1 MLKKCLIIG
10 LLASG
15 YTSTFAQN
23 LDSLKASFAAP
34 PLSAKPR
41 VWWHWMSGN
50 VTQEGIT
57 ADLEWMKRVGIGG
70 MQMFDIGGLPKYV
83 DKQLIWMTPDWKAAL
98 RHAAAEA
105 DRLGLEMSMAASG
118 GWSETAGPWVKPQQ
132 AMKRIAFSATIVG
145 VQGAV
150 RLPRPGNLYK
160 FEGPERGDW
169 PDSVFYVDTRVLAFR
184 LPGGVTTMAE
194 AHPEVARNGY
204 ILEYRFKKPFTAYGM
219 ESNAWLPDGSL
230 QYSADGSNWMT
241 CAANLKEHTEFP
253 GITAAYWRIVRTGDT
268 SMPRYVELLS
278 VPRVWDWW
286 DKAQYGGDMSH
297 YDGAKPEFRPTPAAA
312 GDAPSG
318 VLDLTAKMQKDGSLA
333 WHPTSGKW
341 LVLRMGYT
349 LTGATNHPATPEASG
364 LEVDKLSYQHVHDY
378 MTYYTGIV
386 SDAVGPYWG
395 KSFRNLLMDSWE
407 CNTENWTENILTEFK
422 TRRGYDPGPYLP
434 VLAGYIVGSADQ
446 SDRFLFDYRKTI
458 AELVAYNH
466 YKLATDFLKTQGL
479 GLYAEA
485 PGIHIQTT
493 ADGLLS
499 KGQVS
504 IPMGEFWANVPTNPG
519 GDAMNVADIEE
530 AASAAHIYGKG
541 LVAAE
546 SFTGGKGWSQA
557 PYELKEYA
565 DWALA
570 AGVNRFVV
578 HTSVHQPFTDEHH
591 KPGMTLYFFGQH
603 YTRNNTWAEQSVVFN
618 TYLARSSYLLQQ
630 GLNVAD
636 LAYYYGDGAPV
647 VVPFWKSAQPV
658 PKGYK
663 RDWMN
668 TDVLLNRLS
677 FENGQLVLPDGM
689 SYRILVLPDWV
700 NQISLPVARKLRDL
714 VAAGAVIVAPRPLQT
729 PGLSGYP
736 KADDSLRAL
745 VQDVWGDMDGQFVTE
760 HDYGKGKVFWGKD
773 PQAVLDDQKVI
784 PDFVSSEPALDN
796 HIVWIHRKTGA
807 TDIYFV
813 ANLTGQPVDIKT
825 RYRITGRAP
834 ECWQAETG
842 AVNAAPFFLND
853 STTTTV
859 PLHLDSYGSTFVVFD
874 EPTSQ
879 KERIAPDVRPA
890 VTVAQLTGPWTIRF
904 TPGWGAPDSVS
915 TDSLLSWTASPE
927 SGIKYYSGTATYI
940 KDVPLTLIPGSRYQL
955 NLGEVHEVVE
965 VIVNGRNMGTIL
977 KPSYVFDVTDALKS
991 GSNHLEI
998 RVTNLWNNRLVGDA
1012 QKGVT
1017 HKYTFT
1023 SSGRGGRD
1031 PLMISGLL
1039 GPVTITRQ

>member
-1 MLKKCLIIG
+1 MLKRNIIIG
-10 LLASG
+10 LLLGSCPAA
-15 YTSTFAQN
+15 FAQTVPV
-23 LDSLKASFAAP
+23 DSLKASFVTP

-118 GWSETAGPWVKPQQ
+118 GWSETAGPWVKPQE

-145 VQGAV
+145 AQGAI

-160 FEGPERGDW
+160 FEGAERGDW
-169 PDSVFYVDTRVLAFR
+169 PDSVFYVDTKVLAFR
-184 LPGGVTTMAE
+184 LPAGVITMAE
-194 AHPEVARNGY
+194 AHPE
-204 ILEYRFKKPFTAYGM
+204 IIKTDKTIEYRFKKPFTAYGLEM
-219 ESNAWLPDGSL
+219 DAYLPDGTV
-230 QYSADGSNWMT
+230 QYSADGKNWMS
-241 CAANLKEHTEFP
+241 CATKLKEHVEFP
-253 GITAAYWRIVRTGDT
+253 AHTAAYWRIVRTDDT
-268 SMPRYVELLS
+268 TKPGKGELLS
-278 VPRVWDWW
+278 TPRVFDWW

-297 YDGAKPEFRPTPAAA
+297 YDGAKPEFRPTPVSA
-312 GDAPSG
+312 GMSG
-318 VLDLTAKMQKDGSLA
+318 VLDLTDKMQKDGTLA
-333 WHPTSGKW
+333 WHPAAGRW

-407 CNTENWTENILTEFK
+407 CGTENWSENILSEFK
-422 TRRGYDPGPYLP
+422 TRRGYDPAPYLP

-466 YKLATDFLKTQGL
+466 YKLATDMLKSQGL

-504 IPMGEFWANVPTNPG
+504 IPMGEFWANEPTAPG
-519 GDAMNVADIEE
+519 ADAMNVADIAE

-546 SFTGGKGWSQA
+546 SFTGGKGWNQA

-658 PKGYK
+658 PAGYK
-663 RDWMN
+663 CDWMN

-677 FENGQLVLPDGM
+677 FEDGRLVLPDGM
-689 SYRILVLPDWV
+689 SYRVLVLPDWV
-700 NQISLPVARKLRDL
+700 TQISLPVARKLRDL
-714 VAAGAVIVAPRPLQT
+714 VAAGAVIMAPKPLQT

-736 KADDSLRAL
+736 QADDTLRAL
-745 VQDVWGDMDGQFVTE
+745 VQDLWADMDGQFVTE
-760 HDYGKGKVFWGKD
+760 HAYGKGKVIWGKD
-773 PQAVLDDQKVI
+773 LKSVLEDQKI
-784 PDFVSSEPALDN
+784 APDFISSAPELDN
-796 HIVWIHRKTGA
+796 HVVWIHRKAGA

-813 ANLTGQPVDIKT
+813 ANLTGQPVDLKT
-825 RYRITGRAP
+825 CYRVINRAP

-842 AVNAAPFFLND
+842 AIKPAPFQMD
-853 STTTTV
+853 DTTTTI

-874 EPTSQ
+874 EPTT
-879 KERIAPDVRPA
+879 ERERQAPTKAAP
-890 VTVAQLTGPWTIRF
+890 VTVSQLTGPWAIRF

-915 TDSLLSWTASPE
+915 TDSLISWTASPDA
-927 SGIKYYSGTATYI
+927 GIKYYSGTAAYT
-940 KDVPLTLIPGSRYQL
+940 KDVPLTVVPGSRYQL

-965 VIVNGRNMGTIL
+965 VYVNGKNMGTVL
-977 KPSYVFDVTDALKS
+977 KPSYVFDITDAVKT
-991 GSNHLEI
+991 GQNHLEI

-1012 QKGVT
+1012 QKGVAK
-1017 HKYTFT
+1017 KYTFT
-1023 SSGRGGRD
+1023 SSGRRARD
-1031 PLMISGLL
+1031 PLMTSGLL

>member
-1 MLKKCLIIG
+1 MLKKKLVLG
-10 LLASG
+10 LLIGSCSAA
-15 YTSTFAQN
+15 FAQTTPV
-23 LDSLKASFAAP
+23 DSLKTSFQTP

-83 DKQLIWMTPDWKAAL
+83 DKQLIWMTPEWKAAL
-98 RHAAAEA
+98 RHAASEA

-132 AMKRIAFSATIVG
+132 AMKRIAFSSTIVG
-145 VQGAV
+145 AQGAV
-150 RLPRPGNLYK
+150 HLPRPGNLYQ
-160 FEGPERGDW
+160 FDGLDRGGW
-169 PDSVFYVDTRVLAFR
+169 PDSVFYVDTRVVAFR
-184 LPGGVTTMAE
+184 LPAGVTTMAD
-194 AHPEVARNGY
+194 AHPEV
-204 ILEYRFKKPFTAYGM
+204 IKDSFSIEYRFKKPFTAYGLEM
-219 ESNAWLPDGSL
+219 DAYLPDGIL
-230 QYSADGSNWMT
+230 QYSADGKYWMT
-241 CAANLKEHTEFP
+241 CATKLKEHVEFQK
-253 GITAAYWRIVRTGDT
+253 ITAMNWRILRTDDT
-268 SMPRYVELLS
+268 SKPRRIELLS
-278 VPRVWDWW
+278 IPRVWDWW
-286 DKAQYGGDMSH
+286 DKAQYGGAMSH
-297 YDGAKPEFRPTPAAA
+297 YDGAKPEFRPTPAME
-312 GDAPSG
+312 GMTG
-318 VLDLTAKMQKDGSLA
+318 VLDLTDKMQKDGTLA
-333 WHPTSGKW
+333 WHPTTGRW

-378 MTYYTGIV
+378 MTYYAGMV

-407 CNTENWTENILTEFK
+407 CGTENWSEDILTEFK
-422 TRRGYDPGPYLP
+422 TRRGYNPAPYLP
-434 VLAGYIVGSADQ
+434 VLAGYIVGSSDQ

-466 YKLATDFLKTQGL
+466 YKLASDFLKTQGM

-504 IPMGEFWANVPTNPG
+504 VPMGEFWANDPTAPG
-519 GDAMNVADIEE
+519 ADPMNVADIEE

-546 SFTGGKGWSQA
+546 SFTGGKGWNQA

-603 YTRNNTWAEQSVVFN
+603 YTRNSTWAEQSVVFN

-647 VVPFWKSAQPV
+647 VVPFWKNAQSV
-658 PKGYK
+658 PAGYK

-668 TDVLLNRLS
+668 TDVLLNRLT
-677 FENGQLVLPDGM
+677 FADGRLVLPDGM
-689 SYRILVLPDWV
+689 SYRVLVLPDWV

-714 VAAGAVIVAPRPLQT
+714 VAAGAVIVAPKPLQT

-736 KADDSLRAL
+736 QADDTLRAL
-745 VQDVWGDMDGQFVTE
+745 VQDLWADMDGQFVTE
-760 HDYGKGKVFWGKD
+760 HQYGKGKVIWGKD
-773 PQAVLDDQKVI
+773 LKTVLDSQRI
-784 PDFVSSEPALDN
+784 APDFISNAPGLDN
-796 HIVWIHRKTGA
+796 HVVWIHRKAGD

-813 ANLTGQPVDIKT
+813 SNLTGQPVDLQT
-825 RYRITGRAP
+825 RYRVTGRAP

-842 AVNAAPFFLND
+842 AIKPAPFQMD
-853 STTTTV
+853 DTTTTI

-874 EPTSQ
+874 AATAQ
-879 KERIAPDVRPA
+879 KELPAPAHNPS
-890 VTVAQLTGPWTIRF
+890 VTVAQLTGPWTIHF
-904 TPGWGAPDSVS
+904 TPGWGAPDSVA
-915 TDSLLSWTASPE
+915 TDSLISWTVSPE
-927 SGIKYYSGTATYI
+927 PGVKYYSGTAAYT
-940 KDVPLTLIPGSRYQL
+940 KDVNLTVVPGSRYQL

-965 VIVNGRNMGTIL
+965 VYVNGRNMGTRL
-977 KPSYVFDVTDALKS
+977 TPSYVFDITDALKQ
-991 GSNHLEI
+991 GANHLEI

-1023 SSGRGGRD
+1023 SSGRGSKA

-1039 GPVTITRQ
+1039 GPVTITQQ